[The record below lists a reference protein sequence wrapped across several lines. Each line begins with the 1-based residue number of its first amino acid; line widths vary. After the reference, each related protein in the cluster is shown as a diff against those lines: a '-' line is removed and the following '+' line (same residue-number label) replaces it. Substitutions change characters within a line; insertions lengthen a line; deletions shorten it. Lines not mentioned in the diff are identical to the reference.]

1 MNALERDQLQQFLAT
16 LRQQRAEAKDPV
28 ADALIR
34 DALSSQADA
43 TYLLVQRAMALTLA
57 LEATQKR
64 LQQLQAAS
72 AEAEQKLRELR
83 PSDAPNAGASA
94 SPRTSLQAAQA
105 PPPMGA
111 ASTPQPSL
119 WMRGLVGQVG
129 STALG
134 VATGVVAGG
143 ALLQGLQALC
153 GDDAASPVTV
163 LGSTSVDS
171 LPTPSSDG
179 DSALWDLGED
189 WV

>member
-1 MNALERDQLQQFLAT
+1 
-16 LRQQRAEAKDPV
+16 
-28 ADALIR
+28 
-34 DALSSQADA
+34 
-43 TYLLVQRAMALTLA
+43 
-57 LEATQKR
+57 
-64 LQQLQAAS
+64 
-72 AEAEQKLRELR
+72 
-83 PSDAPNAGASA
+83 
-94 SPRTSLQAAQA
+94 
-105 PPPMGA
+105 MGA

-143 ALLQGLQALC
+143 ALLQGLQALW